1 MSGGDNG
8 RGKNQMKVI
17 QAVIE
22 KATTGTTIIS
32 NYSGILS
39 SLEGMF
45 KTSLSMDDISQLVK
59 MQLSDMA
66 SWNVKSFAVTGTGGS
81 EKTYSA
87 PGDYAYVMYPNE
99 DVVAYAG
106 ELVERVIAGEI
117 LTQEDITLPE

>member
-1 MSGGDNG
+1 
-8 RGKNQMKVI
+8 MKVI

-32 NYSGILS
+32 NYSGILL

-87 PGDYAYVMYPNE
+87 PGNYAYVMYPDE
-99 DVVAYAG
+99 DVVAYAS